1 MKRLAIAF
9 LLAACLLPAFAVAGT
24 FPIPTD
30 NPVATVSIPDSWEPK
45 PYEGGV
51 EGTSADGKVYVAVE
65 QVEAADVKAA
75 VEEGFK
81 FFIKQ
86 GVELDP
92 KSMTTKD
99 IKINGLDAF
108 DMVASGKDKDGAADI
123 SLTLVS
129 TNVATKFLML
139 YYWGSADGAKAN
151 GADLKAM
158 SDSIQATK

>member
-1 MKRLAIAF
+1 MKRLAIPLF
-9 LLAACLLPAFAVAGT
+9 LAASLIPAFAFAAT
-24 FPIPTD
+24 FPVPSE
-30 NPVATVSIPDSWEPK
+30 NPIATVSIPDSWEPK

-51 EGTSADGKVYVAVE
+51 EGTSADGRVYIAAE
-65 QVEAADVKAA
+65 QVEAADVKSA

-86 GVELDP
+86 GVEIDP

-99 IKINGLDAF
+99 TKINGLDAF
-108 DMVASGKDKDGAADI
+108 DMVASGKDKDGAANI
-123 SLTLVS
+123 SITLVS
-129 TNVATKFLML
+129 TNSPTKFLFL
-139 YYWGSADGAKAN
+139 YYWGSADGEKAN